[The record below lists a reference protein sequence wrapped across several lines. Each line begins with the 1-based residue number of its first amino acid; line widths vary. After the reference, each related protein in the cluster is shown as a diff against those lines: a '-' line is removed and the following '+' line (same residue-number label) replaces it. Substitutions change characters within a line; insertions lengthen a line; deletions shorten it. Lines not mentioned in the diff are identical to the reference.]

1 MKRIWAPWRM
11 DYVEGKLKENDC
23 IFCNRAEMDDDKEN
37 LILFRGVQAFVI
49 LNLFPY
55 TNGHTMIVPFEH
67 KPSLEDLNESTRSEL
82 IQLTTE
88 AVIVLRNV
96 YRAEAFNIGINIGE
110 AAGAG
115 IAEHIHVHIVPRW
128 MGDTSFMTTTTETR
142 VLPES
147 LEKSFR
153 KLRAEWLKIKS
164 DPGDQ

>member
-1 MKRIWAPWRM
+1 M
-11 DYVEGKLKENDC
+11 DYVEGKLNENDC
-23 IFCNRAEMDDDKEN
+23 IFCSRAEMDDDKEN

-67 KPSLEDLNESTRSEL
+67 KPSLEDLNETTRSEL

-128 MGDTSFMTTTTETR
+128 MGDTSFMTTSAETR

-164 DPGDQ
+164 DPRDQ